1 MNYSNLHYERL
12 IEKECRLLGK
22 SGGPLFRVLN
32 SPWKASSITESRV
45 TDTNFTEDQR
55 DMPPGLEGI
64 AVHRYPDRLLVF
76 ATNRCFQRC
85 TYCCRPTIDATDLNN
100 EKIDRIIAYLGR
112 HCEIQEVILSGG
124 DPLTSSDDVLEH
136 VLSRVS
142 NESDIRSFRIHTRG
156 PVYEPQRVTHRFIR
170 IITKYEV
177 RIALHVVHPY
187 ELSPETVDVILQ
199 FKQAGISMFN
209 QFPILRGI
217 NDHRD
222 VVEMLLRN
230 LAGLG
235 VVTTSIY
242 APEPVGK
249 SFQYRVSLERV
260 FRITDSLKDDLPSWL
275 ASFNVCLDTPIGKV
289 RRIHIKHY
297 DATSNLSLIHI

>member
-1 MNYSNLHYERL
+1 M
-12 IEKECRLLGK
+12 
-22 SGGPLFRVLN
+22 
-32 SPWKASSITESRV
+32 
-45 TDTNFTEDQR
+45 
-55 DMPPGLEGI
+55 
-64 AVHRYPDRLLVF
+64 
-76 ATNRCFQRC
+76 
-85 TYCCRPTIDATDLNN
+85 
-100 EKIDRIIAYLGR
+100 
-112 HCEIQEVILSGG
+112 
-124 DPLTSSDDVLEH
+124 TSSDDVLEH

-199 FKQAGISMFN
+199 FKQAGISLFN

-297 DATSNLSLIHI
+297 DATSNTYLFERNSKRFEYRDISPFIDTPTDRESLLYKTVDTAPTRNREPYSSV